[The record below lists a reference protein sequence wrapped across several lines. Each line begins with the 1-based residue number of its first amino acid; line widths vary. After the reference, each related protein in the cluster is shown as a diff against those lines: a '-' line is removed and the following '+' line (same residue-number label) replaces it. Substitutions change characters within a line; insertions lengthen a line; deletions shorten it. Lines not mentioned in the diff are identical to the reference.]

1 MTPGRGSWADPAGSL
16 GAVRGAGGAGFAG
29 LPGAGARRAGGGD
42 WGGGG
47 APGSSVLPLAATGGN
62 AASPIHLPSPP
73 DPPQLLYL
81 FRAVLTGTSIE
92 YGMTRCALC
101 LGQRVN
107 TEGGSVPRPS
117 ISAEP
122 GRIISQGRF
131 VTIVC
136 SNPSGYDL
144 FRLEKKDQTVVENVN
159 TSHSVTEARFR
170 LGPVNEN
177 TAGPYTCIYWKGSI
191 WSPRSETL
199 ELIVT
204 REVVTQAP
212 EPGPAVT
219 SAGEST
225 ELGKTT
231 LNEETHKDNHDTS
244 WLKTNGIYILIGV
257 SVVFL
262 FCLLLLLFCFHS
274 RRRQKK
280 QGPPNSKSQQQQR
293 PQKRL
298 SLVTNGLENTSDVVT
313 DDRLPEDRRAETQ
326 VPVAGGLQEVTYA
339 QLDHHALTQRTAG
352 AVTPQSTDA
361 KPESSTY
368 AAIIRC

>member
-1 MTPGRGSWADPAGSL
+1 MYPTYFLIP
-16 GAVRGAGGAGFAG
+16 
-29 LPGAGARRAGGGD
+29 LP
-42 WGGGG
+42 
-47 APGSSVLPLAATGGN
+47 N
-62 AASPIHLPSPP
+62 I
-73 DPPQLLYL
+73 
-81 FRAVLTGTSIE
+81 
-92 YGMTRCALC
+92 C
-101 LGQRVN
+101 L
-107 TEGGSVPRPS
+107 GSVPRPS

-219 SAGEST
+219 S
-225 ELGKTT
+225 
-231 LNEETHKDNHDTS
+231 DTS